1 MSDIRT
7 VLLVGGT
14 DAHLRCVKE
23 QEVRVVFLQHPDKMS
38 TYQTATADVL
48 VMIDY
53 TDYDQ
58 VLPFAETART
68 LYGVDAVLSLTE
80 GGLTAAARL
89 NDHFGFGDGLRGEV
103 STRMRDKLLMRRHLD
118 AQGHPNVPSAPV
130 TDRAS
135 LEAFGERAGYPFI
148 LKPTGTTAGFGLI
161 RAENPADLDRVWQRL
176 RELTG
181 RRTDRGSTLFVAD
194 RYLMEG
200 YIDGPEYSVEAFSFA
215 GRHVVV
221 AITEK
226 LVDER
231 HFAELGHALP
241 ARLTPDAHTRLTE
254 AVTGFLTVM
263 GVTDGPSH
271 TELRLG
277 SRGPL
282 VIESHNRLGGG
293 QITEMIGAVHGIDL
307 FRLSAGWALG
317 TAEPLPDSP
326 RTDSAACIRF
336 LPGDPGTVTA
346 VHGVDEVKA
355 RPEVLQVQVNVRP
368 GDTVRPLRDNWD
380 RLGFVVVRAEDT
392 DTAVGLCEEFTRRT
406 LRVEVETAD
415 RAPATPPKEPAGV

>member
-1 MSDIRT
+1 MSDIHT

-23 QEVRVVFLQHPDKMS
+23 QGVRVVFIQHPDKIS
-38 TYQTATADVL
+38 PYQTATADIL

-58 VLPFAETART
+58 VVPFAETART

-89 NDHFGFGDGLRGEV
+89 NDRFGFGDGRRGEV

-118 AQGHPNVPSAPV
+118 AHGHPNVPSAPV

-161 RAENPADLDRVWQRL
+161 RAENPADLDRVWQRVE
-176 RELTG
+176 ELTG

-194 RYLMEG
+194 RFLMEG

-221 AITEK
+221 AVTEK

-241 ARLTPDAHTRLTE
+241 ARLTSQAHARLTG

-293 QITEMIGAVHGIDL
+293 QIAEMIEAVHGIDL
-307 FRLSAGWALG
+307 YRLSAGWALG
-317 TAEPLPDSP
+317 TVGPLADSP
-326 RTDSAACIRF
+326 PAGGAACIRF
-336 LPGDPGTVTA
+336 IPGEPGRATA
-346 VHGVDEVKA
+346 VHGVEEVNA
-355 RPEVLQVQVNVRP
+355 RPEVLQIQVNVRP

-380 RLGFVVVRAEDT
+380 RLGHVVVRAANT
-392 DTAVGLCEEFTRRT
+392 DAAVSLCEELTRRT
-406 LRVEVETAD
+406 LRVEVETAGP
-415 RAPATPPKEPAGV
+415 APAAHPKEPAAL